1 MEFITKN
8 NSMNVIHF
16 IHYMQQYPPLM
27 KTIDK
32 YMERKSQINQDLNGR
47 KMQNIKETICLM
59 IMECF
64 KICLPFYK
72 KASPEKYI
80 ELTYIIIL

>member
-1 MEFITKN
+1 MSKLTIRDL
-8 NSMNVIHF
+8 
-16 IHYMQQYPPLM
+16 LM

-32 YMERKSQINQDLNGR
+32 CMESKPQIKQDLTDR
-47 KMQNIKETICLM
+47 KIQNIKKTIYQM

-64 KICLPFYK
+64 KICLPISK

-80 ELTYIIIL
+80 ELADVIIPNITENYNE